1 MSGSDVQSML
11 RAKASNSSK
20 LVSIVPNNNLD
31 KTIDSDANK
40 SPADTGLK
48 NTITSETNKSRKST
62 TKSMIE
68 AMDDAAANQAQQ
80 EGSKSIFFKDS
91 AILRFVDPILNQ
103 ELD

>member
-1 MSGSDVQSML
+1 VQSML

-40 SPADTGLK
+40 SPTGLK

>member
-20 LVSIVPNNNLD
+20 LVSIVPGNNLD
-31 KTIDSDANK
+31 KTIDSDTNK
-40 SPADTGLK
+40 SPTGLK
-48 NTITSETNKSRKST
+48 QTITSETNKSRKST